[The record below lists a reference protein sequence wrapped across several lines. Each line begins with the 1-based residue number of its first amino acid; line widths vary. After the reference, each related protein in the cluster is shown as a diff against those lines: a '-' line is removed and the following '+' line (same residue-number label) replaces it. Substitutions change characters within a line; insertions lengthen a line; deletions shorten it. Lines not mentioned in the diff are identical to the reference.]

1 MHAMVYVLSLPL
13 PAHEHTRARTRTHT
27 NTNKNKLENNSR
39 GELGQLTEVM
49 DTCDPSAWKTK
60 AGGLGDEGLF
70 GLLSKFKASLS
81 YVIRPWEGWGGRD
94 QIQIDKAE

>member
-13 PAHEHTRARTRTHT
+13 PAREYTHT
-27 NTNKNKLENNSR
+27 NTNRNKLENYNSK
-39 GELGQLTEVM
+39 GEFGQLNVVM

-60 AGGLGDEGLF
+60 AGGLGAKGLF
-70 GLLSKFKASLS
+70 GLLSKFKASLG
-81 YVIRPWEGWGGRD
+81 YVIRPCEGWGGRD